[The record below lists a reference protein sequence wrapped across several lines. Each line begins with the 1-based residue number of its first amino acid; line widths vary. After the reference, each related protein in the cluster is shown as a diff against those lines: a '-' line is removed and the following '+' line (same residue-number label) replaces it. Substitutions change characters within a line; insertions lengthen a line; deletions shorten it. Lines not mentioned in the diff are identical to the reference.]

1 MTRLFTANS
10 DYTVV
15 DRSPLQL
22 SPGDAVTTGPDDP
35 SWPGWVWVTSSDG
48 RGSYVPQEIL
58 QRSPDTHATV
68 IQPFSA
74 RDLSVVRGEAVTA
87 LREVRGWLWC
97 RNQQGTEGWLP
108 EFVLSPVA
116 DSKRH

>member
-1 MTRLFTANS
+1 MTARLFTANS

-22 SPGDAVTTGPDDP
+22 APGDHVTTGPDDV
-35 SWPGWVWVTSSDG
+35 SWPGWVWVTATDG

-58 QRSPDTHATV
+58 RRSPDSSATV
-68 IQPFSA
+68 TQPFSA
-74 RDLSVVRGEAVTA
+74 RDLSVVRGETVTA

-97 RNQQGTEGWLP
+97 RNHEGTEGWLP
-108 EFVLSPVA
+108 EFVLSPA
-116 DSKRH
+116 R